1 MEFNKAKC
9 KVLHMG
15 WGNPKHKY
23 RLRGEWVEGSPEKDL
38 GILVDEKLSMSQH
51 CTLAAQEAKHILGCI
66 KRSMASRLREVI
78 LPLYFALVRPHL
90 EPCVQ
95 LWSPQYRKDM
105 DLMEQVQRRATKMI
119 RGLEHLSCEEQL
131 TELGLFSL
139 EKRRLRGHLIAAFQ
153 YLNGAYRKDGDNLF
167 SRDNSDR
174 TRGNG
179 FKLKEGRFRLDIRKK
194 FFALRVVR
202 HCNRL
207 PREAVAL
214 PSLEVFKARL
224 DGALSTLV

>member
-1 MEFNKAKC
+1 
-9 KVLHMG
+9 
-15 WGNPKHKY
+15 
-23 RLRGEWVEGSPEKDL
+23 
-38 GILVDEKLSMSQH
+38 
-51 CTLAAQEAKHILGCI
+51 
-66 KRSMASRLREVI
+66 
-78 LPLYFALVRPHL
+78 
-90 EPCVQ
+90 
-95 LWSPQYRKDM
+95 
-105 DLMEQVQRRATKMI
+105 MI
-119 RGLEHLSCEEQL
+119 RGLEHLSYEDRL
-131 TELGLFSL
+131 RELGLFSL
-139 EKRRLRGHLIAAFQ
+139 EKRRLRGDLIAAFQ
-153 YLNGAYRKDGDNLF
+153 YLKEPIGKMGTIF